1 MCSSVVVRTRRS
13 AWHTR
18 AALRPATSRPRADR
32 SNCGTP
38 PPGRDG
44 EGDSEGRHLHPSL
57 PEPRANVAERLRAY
71 GAFEDCTAGDRHT
84 VLAQVC
90 VVIVH
95 LTVEEQGRWLYR
107 VHRCS
112 GRWEA
117 LREDARHAHTPVS
130 GCRRCRVGL
139 CHHVGRA
146 FLAGGGPTQCDG
158 YCEGVNGAL
167 LEVFATD
174 TRRQALATCERHAH

>member
-1 MCSSVVVRTRRS
+1 LWVARQPSRCSIAGNRKRPTVGHSPGGFPARQSRGRQLGL
-13 AWHTR
+13 A
-18 AALRPATSRPRADR
+18 AALGVA
-32 SNCGTP
+32 
-38 PPGRDG
+38 
-44 EGDSEGRHLHPSL
+44 LHPGL
-57 PEPRANVAERLRAY
+57 EPRATVVERLRAY
-71 GAFEDCTAGDRHT
+71 GAFEDCTAGDQRT
-84 VLAQVC
+84 ILGQVC
-90 VVIVH
+90 MVIVH
-95 LTVEEQGRWLYR
+95 LTVEERGRRLYR
-107 VHRCS
+107 VHWCS
-112 GRWEA
+112 GRREA